1 MRERLRRLVLWA
13 MMLALAVLLYI
24 RSHGTEHKAGPVAF
38 LRDHPVGIKVKIT
51 GNVLFPGIYLL
62 PEESALETV
71 IKMAVPSGEQKR
83 VRGLSQGQEL
93 MSGDVLEMLRDS
105 GQRIDVTVKKMP
117 VNEKIILGIPL
128 DINRMDAEDWDSL
141 PGIGPVM
148 ALRILS
154 DRQIN
159 GDYRSVS
166 DLQRVPGTGKNKI
179 KQLEK
184 FFNKR

>member
-1 MRERLRRLVLWA
+1 
-13 MMLALAVLLYI
+13 
-24 RSHGTEHKAGPVAF
+24 
-38 LRDHPVGIKVKIT
+38 
-51 GNVLFPGIYLL
+51 
-62 PEESALETV
+62 
-71 IKMAVPSGEQKR
+71 
-83 VRGLSQGQEL
+83 
-93 MSGDVLEMLRDS
+93 
-105 GQRIDVTVKKMP
+105 MP